1 MNVNLADMLVLLQM
15 QQANSAWQ
23 THDAAGGTDASGGNN
38 LIFAI
43 LLQALMQEQSGTQAA
58 PMQGGSAQRAST
70 QGELSTQHESQP
82 LDVLIAQMGQKY
94 GINPSLIREVV
105 RTESGFNPSAVSPVG
120 ARGLMQLMP
129 GTAESY
135 GVSDPFDPVQ
145 NLEGGTRFLAD
156 LLNRY
161 QGNVPLALAAYN
173 AGPGAVEK
181 YHGIPPY
188 GETQAYVQKI
198 MTGLNKLN
206 EKA

>member
-23 THDAAGGTDASGGNN
+23 TQNAAGGNN

-43 LLQALMQEQSGTQAA
+43 LLQAMMQEQAGTQAT
-58 PMQGGSAQRAST
+58 PVQDGSAQRASHQGNFAT
-70 QGELSTQHESQP
+70 QQESQP

-94 GINPSLIREVV
+94 GINPGLIRELV
-105 RTESGFNPSAVSPVG
+105 RTESSFDPKAVSPVG
-120 ARGLMQLMP
+120 AQGLMQLMP

-135 GVSDPFDPVQ
+135 GVSDPFDPAQ

-161 QGNVPLALAAYN
+161 QGNIPLALAAYN

-198 MTGLNKLN
+198 MTGISKLN